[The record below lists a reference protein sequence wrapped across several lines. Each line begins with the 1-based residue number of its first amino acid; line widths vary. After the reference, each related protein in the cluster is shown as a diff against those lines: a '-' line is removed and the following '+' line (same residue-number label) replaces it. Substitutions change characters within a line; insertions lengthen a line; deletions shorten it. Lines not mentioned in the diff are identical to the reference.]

1 MFVLNLILLRFLV
14 SKFVISGKFVIF
26 LFNNKT
32 LQVFY
37 LCFFS
42 RASRLVCYTVNDGQ
56 ESLFEFQTVSELD
69 RSTE

>member
-42 RASRLVCYTVNDGQ
+42 RASCL
-56 ESLFEFQTVSELD
+56 
-69 RSTE
+69 